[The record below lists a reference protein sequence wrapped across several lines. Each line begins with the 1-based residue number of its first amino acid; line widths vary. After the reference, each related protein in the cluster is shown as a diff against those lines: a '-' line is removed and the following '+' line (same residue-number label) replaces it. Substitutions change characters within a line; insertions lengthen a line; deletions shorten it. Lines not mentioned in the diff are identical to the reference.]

1 MSTNSFT
8 DMRPLFYEMTKFK
21 KKKQSLIR
29 NPSIFFLNFYYWLAI
44 IVLSINSLELKKKYQ
59 NALFLKKMEQGD
71 LLIFIMVFFSVYSD
85 LSRYVTNM
93 QCFKTPIF

>member
-21 KKKQSLIR
+21 KKKT
-29 NPSIFFLNFYYWLAI
+29 IFNKKSKYFFFKFYYWLAI

>member
-21 KKKQSLIR
+21 KKKQPLIR

-59 NALFLKKMEQGD
+59 NALFLKKNGT
-71 LLIFIMVFFSVYSD
+71 
-85 LSRYVTNM
+85 R
-93 QCFKTPIF
+93 

>member
-21 KKKQSLIR
+21 KKKQPLIR

-44 IVLSINSLELKKKYQ
+44 IVLSINSLELKKS
-59 NALFLKKMEQGD
+59 
-71 LLIFIMVFFSVYSD
+71 I
-85 LSRYVTNM
+85 
-93 QCFKTPIF
+93 KTLYF

>member
-21 KKKQSLIR
+21 KKT
-29 NPSIFFLNFYYWLAI
+29 IFNKKSKYFFLLNFYYWLAI

-59 NALFLKKMEQGD
+59 NALFLKKNGT
-71 LLIFIMVFFSVYSD
+71 
-85 LSRYVTNM
+85 R
-93 QCFKTPIF
+93 